1 MATFLFPSLLSRVTN
16 EKKTEIAAKTL
27 GEAVEKLV
35 EKYGKPFSEILFEE
49 SGEINRYFRFYV
61 KGRSASEFN
70 DMNATLNDEDEIAI
84 LIIIGGG

>member
-1 MATFLFPSLLSRVTN
+1 MAIFLFPSILSRATN
-16 EKKTEIAAKTL
+16 EKKTEITAKTL

-35 EKYGKPFSEILFEE
+35 EKYGQPFSKLLFEE

-61 KGRSASEFN
+61 KGKSVSEFN
-70 DMNATLNDEDEIAI
+70 DMNAPLNDEDEIAI